1 MIFEPKW
8 KSLMANT
15 TAPIFTPEQ
24 CQNIIDMGHQQKAE
38 EAKVGSKK
46 GSKEG
51 KYDTKMRITTISWIP
66 FKEMPDMYKIIERT
80 MKQVNGNH
88 FGYEG
93 MTITEPAQFTEY
105 PKGGFYDWH
114 MDADVNCQ
122 YEPPVRKVS
131 MTILLSPQ
139 NEFEGG
145 DLEFMSEGNKPPQ
158 LLQGQAIFFCSLI
171 RHRVAKVK
179 KGMRRSLVMWFGG
192 PPFK

>member
-1 MIFEPKW
+1 MIYEPKW

-15 TAPIFTPEQ
+15 VEPIFTPQQ
-24 CQNIIDMGHQQKAE
+24 CQDIINVGHQQKTQ
-38 EAKVGSKK
+38 EAKVGHKEKK
-46 GSKEG
+46 GG

-66 FKEMPDMYKIIERT
+66 FKVMPEMYKRIERS
-80 MKQVNGNH
+80 MLQVNGNH

-93 MTITEPAQFTEY
+93 MQLTEYAQFTEY

-114 MDADVNCQ
+114 IDAEINCQ
-122 YEPPVRKVS
+122 YEPPVRKIS
-131 MTILLSPQ
+131 MTILLSGAS
-139 NEFEGG
+139 EFEGG
-145 DLEFMSEGNKPPQ
+145 DLEFMTEGNKPPQ
-158 LLQGQAIFFCSLI
+158 LMQGQAIFFCSLI